1 MSIPSR
7 NAAPKSIEIGERTF
21 FVTSKSIEGRSIL
34 QSDRMAMLLI
44 DVLRVYVSKRKFKVH
59 EFVVMPNHIHV
70 LLTVGRDLSVEKAAQ
85 LIKGNFS
92 YRAKREL
99 GWQREI
105 WQPGFSEVRVTDR
118 ESFLAYKRYI
128 HENPVKAGLVN
139 SPEEYPYCSL
149 YLRKQKQKIKA
160 AGRG

>member
-1 MSIPSR
+1 
-7 NAAPKSIEIGERTF
+7 
-21 FVTSKSIEGRSIL
+21 
-34 QSDRMAMLLI
+34 MLLI
-44 DVLRVYVSKRKFKVH
+44 DVLRCYVAEGQFKVH

-70 LLTVGRDLSVEKAAQ
+70 LLTVGKEVSIEKAAQ

-92 YRAKREL
+92 YRTKREL

-105 WQPGFSEVRVTDR
+105 WQPGFSEVRITDR

-128 HENPVKAGLVN
+128 QENPVKAGLAK

-149 YLRKQKQKIKA
+149 YLRRQKIKKV
-160 AGRG
+160 GRG

>member
-1 MSIPSR
+1 
-7 NAAPKSIEIGERTF
+7 
-21 FVTSKSIEGRSIL
+21 
-34 QSDRMAMLLI
+34 MLLI
-44 DVLRVYVSKRKFKVH
+44 DVLRCYVAEGQFKVH

-70 LLTVGRDLSVEKAAQ
+70 LLTVGKEVSIEKAAQ

-128 HENPVKAGLVN
+128 QENPVKAGLAK

-149 YLRKQKQKIKA
+149 YLRRQKIKKV
-160 AGRG
+160 GRG

>member
-7 NAAPKSIEIGERTF
+7 NSVPDSIEIGERTF
-21 FVTSKSIEGRSIL
+21 FVTSKSVEGRWIL
-34 QSDRMAMLLI
+34 QSDRMATLLI
-44 DVLRVYVSKRKFKVH
+44 DVLRCYVAAKKFEVH
-59 EFVVMPNHIHV
+59 EFVVMPNHLHV
-70 LLTVGRDLSVEKAAQ
+70 LLTVGKDMSIEKAVQ

-92 YRAKREL
+92 YRAKKEL

-118 ESFLAYKRYI
+118 ESFLAYKLYI
-128 HENPVKAGLVN
+128 QENPVKAGLAR
-139 SPEEYPYCSL
+139 SPEEYPYCST
-149 YLRKQKQKIKA
+149 YLRAQKIKA